1 MKISIFS
8 HAVGLGGAELAF
20 LNLITLLKYQ
30 GHDLIVFAPRKKGA
44 LITELK
50 SLGVVCKPFLFT
62 PSLPKTSGAIRAAY
76 SDKSAQLFADLRSC
90 SPDLV
95 IVNTLA
101 LLNVQLVAAKCSIPC
116 MVYAHE
122 DLDRDYEIASFGWS
136 GGFYNYIAS
145 QAASHI
151 LCGSKFTQ
159 NCFDINKSTILHPFD
174 LLKKKLSSRKFDPI
188 SFLIKTKEF
197 INRLWVTNNKVSLF
211 VVGNKSLRKNASF
224 AITVVKALQIRGN
237 DCNLYL
243 IGSKGGATKE
253 IKSELL
259 IRKTKNVHFY
269 KYLNKPFSIGGN
281 LKINLIC
288 STTEPFGL
296 TTTDCFSLGIPT
308 ISSKSGGPCEVLEED
323 LLYEIND
330 LDQCV
335 RKIENVIANYDQ
347 YKKRATDKHDN
358 LCEIYSLANGDEILN
373 SALDAAITFGSAKI
387 PKEIESAFE
396 CMKSDVIDLFPQ
408 EIAFENIAE
417 ISKLTSVPL
426 TFENI
431 AKLTAEEKLTP
442 GTAIQSD
449 IKHFDVVPFAD
460 SSNMANLYKN
470 GLGLAIEL
478 AAYIYDPGKQEML
491 RFIHMHLI
499 EDTHNL
505 GYKLNLLCL
514 GDGLGVDS
522 IWFSN
527 LGVNVDYMDYD
538 QSMISLCAEK
548 NIQYFLNKS
557 NDQRELR
564 VITKLDST
572 YDAIV
577 CLEVIEHVSNAREFL
592 KFTSSHLTDN
602 GKLFISDCFSG
613 VVERWPTHLYE
624 NEQFAHE
631 MHLLALPFMRVVD
644 VNLNPYAKPY
654 VMKKNRPGSD
664 LRNSCN
670 PFINKRLTSEYIKS
684 KRRLGY

>member
-8 HAVGLGGAELAF
+8 HATGLGGAELAL
-20 LNLITLLKYQ
+20 LNLINLLKYQ
-30 GHDLIVFAPRKKGA
+30 GHDLIVFAPAKKGA
-44 LITELK
+44 LVTELK
-50 SLGVVCKPFLFT
+50 SLGVVCKPFQFT
-62 PSLPKTSGAIRAAY
+62 ASLPKTSDAIRAAY
-76 SDKSAQLFADLRSC
+76 SEKSAQLFADLKSC

-101 LLNVQLVAAKCSIPC
+101 LLTVQLVAAKCSIPC
-116 MVYAHE
+116 IVYAHE
-122 DLDRDYEIASFGWS
+122 DLERDYEIAPFGWS
-136 GGFYNYIAS
+136 GKFYNYVAS

-159 NCFDINKSTILHPFD
+159 NCFDINKSTMLYPFD
-174 LLKKKLSSRKFDPI
+174 LLKPKQSSSYFDPI
-188 SFLIKTKEF
+188 SFFIKTKEF
-197 INRLWVTNNKVSLF
+197 INQLKAPNNRVSLF

-224 AITVVKALQIRGN
+224 AITVVKALQLRGN
-237 DCNLYL
+237 NCNLYL

-269 KYLNKPFSIGGN
+269 KYLDKPFSIGGN

-323 LLYEIND
+323 VLYDIND

-335 RKIENVIANYDQ
+335 RKIENVIANYEK

-358 LCEIYSLANGDEILN
+358 LCEIYSLAIRDKILN
-373 SALDAAITFGSAKI
+373 SALDAAITFGPAQLS
-387 PKEIESAFE
+387 KEIEIAFE
-396 CMKSDVIDLFPQ
+396 CMNTDVIDLFPQ
-408 EIAFENIAE
+408 EIAFDNIAE
-417 ISKLTSVPL
+417 ISKLTSMPL
-426 TFENI
+426 TTETI
-431 AKLTAEEKLTP
+431 RKLTEEERLAP

-449 IKHFDVVPFAD
+449 MKDFDVVPFAD

-478 AAYIYDPGKQEML
+478 ATYIYDPGKQGML

-499 EDTHNL
+499 EDAHKL
-505 GYKLNLLCL
+505 GRKLNLLCL

-522 IWFSN
+522 IWLSN
-527 LGVNVDYMDYD
+527 LGLNVDYMDYD

-557 NDQRELR
+557 SSQQDLR
-564 VITKLDST
+564 VITKLDSA

-592 KFTSSHLTDN
+592 EFTSTHLTDN

-631 MHLLALPFMRVVD
+631 MHLLAEPCMHVVD
-644 VNLNPYAKPY
+644 VNLHPYAKPY
-654 VMKKNRPGSD
+654 VLKKDRSGSN
-664 LRNSCN
+664 LRNSSN
-670 PFINKRLTSEYIKS
+670 PFINKRLTTEYIKS
-684 KRRLGY
+684 KKRLGY